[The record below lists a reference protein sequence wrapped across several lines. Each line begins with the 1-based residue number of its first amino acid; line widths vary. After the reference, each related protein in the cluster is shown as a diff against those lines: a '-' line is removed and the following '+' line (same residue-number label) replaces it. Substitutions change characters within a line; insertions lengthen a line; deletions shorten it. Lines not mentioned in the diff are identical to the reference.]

1 MKIIFLSHTDSN
13 LYRFRLPVMIELVR
27 LGNEVIALIPKGE
40 DFDKFAKHQIKA
52 ISYPI
57 NRSSLNPF
65 GALKT
70 IQNIAE
76 ILKKEKPDILHTFM
90 LKPNI
95 YGALATKLVSPPISV
110 INSLTGLG
118 SFYIQ
123 EGLKAQ
129 AFRVL
134 LEFLNRIAFSIAKKV
149 LFQNQDDLELFVTK
163 GLLPQNKAVLI
174 RGSGINTQEFMPL
187 SQEERITYREKLE
200 IPQDSCVVL
209 MIARAIVHKGVRE
222 YYQAAK
228 ILCKNLSE
236 KKQNNK
242 LVFLYVG
249 GIDRGNI
256 APITEEFFTQNPQV
270 RYLGHREDIRE
281 LLGVCDIFVLP
292 SYREGIPRTL
302 LEAGSM
308 EKPLITTNAVGCK
321 EVVNPDING
330 FLIEVGDFQN
340 LAQKI
345 ALLAEDKP
353 LRESMGK
360 ASRQKILEEFAIEPI
375 IQAYLKLYQEVENV

>member
-1 MKIIFLSHTDSN
+1 
-13 LYRFRLPVMIELVR
+13 MIELVR

-129 AFRVL
+129 AFRIL

-187 SQEERITYREKLE
+187 SQEERITYREKLG

-228 ILCKNLSE
+228 LLCENLSE

-330 FLIEVGDFQN
+330 FLVEVGDFQN